1 MQLGDMTIHLIHAG
15 LTQADAG
22 GPFGLVPRALFKP
35 YFEPDDNNFV
45 PMSLNCL
52 YIQTPTQ
59 KILVDTG
66 LGNRLDERGRANWG
80 ITYPYGTL
88 SDGLARIGVV
98 PSDINLVI
106 NTHLHADHCAGNT
119 SFGEDG
125 HTIIPTFPNAEYV
138 VQARE
143 FMDATHPNERT
154 RSTYISSNWD
164 VLRQT
169 GQLRLLYGDTA
180 LGDGILGMIASG
192 HTRGHMAIR
201 LESAGQH
208 AAFVCDMAS
217 FAVHFEKL
225 AWMTAYDIEPL
236 VTLETKRKWQRWA
249 FDTNAVLIF
258 PHDTKRP
265 MGKLTRNA
273 KNLPEIIP
281 LDEKWA

>member
-22 GPFGLVPRALFKP
+22 GPFGLVPRALFRH
-35 YFEPDDNNFV
+35 YFEPDDNNLV

-88 SDGLARIGVV
+88 SDGLARVGVSV
-98 PSDINLVI
+98 DDIDLVI

-119 SFGEDG
+119 SFAEDG
-125 HTIIPTFPNAEYV
+125 RTIIPTFPNAEYV

-154 RSTYISSNWD
+154 RSTYISANWD

-180 LGDGILGMIASG
+180 LGEGILGMIAPG

-225 AWMTAYDIEPL
+225 AWMTAYDVEPL
-236 VTLETKRKWQRWA
+236 VTLETKRAWQQWA
-249 FDTNAVLIF
+249 FDTDAVLIF

-273 KNLPEIIP
+273 KNQPEIIP